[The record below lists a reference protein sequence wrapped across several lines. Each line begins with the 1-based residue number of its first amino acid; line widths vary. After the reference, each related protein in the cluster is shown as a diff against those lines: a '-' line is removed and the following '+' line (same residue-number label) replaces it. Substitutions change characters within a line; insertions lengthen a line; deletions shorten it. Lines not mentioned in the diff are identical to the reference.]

1 MDRSQ
6 QVLVAYRGQAP
17 VYATLVSTGKR
28 LDSTPPG
35 LHRIWVKLTDDLLPG
50 PVLSKDELEAHLI
63 EGLNVGHP
71 EAPIVS
77 LKVEDPSDKRIRRR

>member
-1 MDRSQ
+1 MAEPRKEYH
-6 QVLVAYRGQAP
+6 A
-17 VYATLVSTGKR
+17 
-28 LDSTPPG
+28 
-35 LHRIWVKLTDDLLPG
+35 RIWVKLTDDLLPG

-77 LKVEDPSDKRIRRR
+77 LMVEDPSDKRNRRR